1 MKGVL
6 EMTQKEAKK
15 IKRKISEDG
24 ILMTGYICRIKE
36 NFTYDEIVLA
46 LCELEAQGLRLSNL
60 EEWEQDAVLLTELI
74 RQQNYQEFKSRS
86 LPYIMC

>member
-1 MKGVL
+1 
-6 EMTQKEAKK
+6 
-15 IKRKISEDG
+15 
-24 ILMTGYICRIKE
+24 MTGYICRIKE